1 MTTTEPDMNDW
12 NAQVMADLRASG
24 GKGSGPFEGVPML
37 ILHHTGAK
45 SGQPRET
52 PLVYLPDGDRWVIFA
67 SKAGAPAHP
76 HWYLNVTANPDVSVE
91 VDGETVAARAAEVT
105 GAERAEVYARQVAA
119 MPQFGEY
126 QEKTDRLIP
135 VVALTRA

>member
-12 NAQVMADLRASG
+12 NAQVMADLRANG

-52 PLVYLPDGDRWVIFA
+52 PLCYLPDGDRWVIFA

-91 VDGETVAARAAEVT
+91 VDGEMVSARAAEVT
-105 GAERAEVYARQVAA
+105 GAQRDEVYARQVAA

>member
-1 MTTTEPDMNDW
+1 MSATEPNPNEW
-12 NAQVMADLRASG
+12 NAQVIADLRASG

-45 SGQPRET
+45 SGQARET
-52 PLVYLPDGDRWVIFA
+52 PLVYLRDGDRWIIFA

-76 HWYLNVTANPDVSVE
+76 HWFLNVSANPDVTVE
-91 VDGETVAARAAEVT
+91 VDGETVPARASEIT
-105 GAERAEVYARQVAA
+105 GAERDAIYARQVEA

-126 QEKTDRLIP
+126 QEKTDRTIP
-135 VVALTRA
+135 VVALTRT